1 MKRYTTFTDKFQ
13 IEMCLFLCYNE
24 FTEQT
29 HYNCMASKSFT
40 HFIIAGVKENGVL
53 MKRNEFVNGIKD
65 GIPICLGYFSV
76 SMAFGLTAVKEGL
89 YIWAAIL
96 TSLTN
101 LTSAGQFAG
110 INIML
115 AGGKLIE
122 LAITTLIIN
131 MRYFLMSLS
140 ISQKVPSSMTLP
152 QRLLVSFGITDEI
165 FAVSMRHN
173 RPLTAVYMAGLIL
186 TPLIGWTGGTTIGAV
201 AASVLPQAVSSAM
214 GIALYGMFIAI
225 IIPPAR
231 DNKNILAA
239 ILMAV
244 GTSILFSY
252 APILRNISGG
262 WSIIITTVAVS
273 AVCATLF
280 PINSGQGGEE

>member
-1 MKRYTTFTDKFQ
+1 MRK
-13 IEMCLFLCYNE
+13 NE
-24 FTEQT
+24 F
-29 HYNCMASKSFT
+29 
-40 HFIIAGVKENGVL
+40 I
-53 MKRNEFVNGIKD
+53 NGIRG

-89 YIWAAIL
+89 YVWAAIL
-96 TSLTN
+96 TSLFN

-110 INIML
+110 INIMN
-115 AGGKLIE
+115 AGGEFIE

-140 ISQKVPSSMTLP
+140 VSQKVDPKMKLS

-173 RPLTAVYMAGLIL
+173 RPLTTTYMAGLIL
-186 TPLIGWTGGTTIGAV
+186 TPLIGWTGGTAFGAV
-201 AASVLPQAVSSAM
+201 AVSVLPQTVSAAM

-231 DNKNILAA
+231 ENKNVFIAIIMAIAA
-239 ILMAV
+239 SLV
-244 GTSILFSY
+244 FSY
-252 APILRNISGG
+252 VPVFKSLSGG
-262 WSIIITTVAVS
+262 WTIIIITVVVS
-273 AVCATLF
+273 AICTTLF
-280 PINSGQGGEE
+280 PIKTEEGGDAA

>member
-1 MKRYTTFTDKFQ
+1 
-13 IEMCLFLCYNE
+13 
-24 FTEQT
+24 
-29 HYNCMASKSFT
+29 
-40 HFIIAGVKENGVL
+40 
-53 MKRNEFVNGIKD
+53 MKRNEFTNGLKD

-110 INIML
+110 INIIL
-115 AGGKLIE
+115 ADGKLIE

-140 ISQKVPSSMTLP
+140 ISQKVSPSMTLP
-152 QRLLVSFGITDEI
+152 ERLLVSFGITDEI

-173 RPLTAVYMAGLIL
+173 RPLTAMYMTGLIL
-186 TPLIGWTGGTTIGAV
+186 TPLIGWTGGTTVGAV
-201 AASVLPQAVSSAM
+201 AASVLPPVLSSAM

-231 DNKNILAA
+231 ENKNILAS

-244 GTSILFSY
+244 AVSLLFSY
-252 APILRNISGG
+252 TPILKNISGG
-262 WSIIITTVAVS
+262 WAIIIITVVVS
-273 AVCATLF
+273 AACATLF
-280 PINSGQGGEE
+280 PINSEQGGAEQ